1 MDLMFRSCEY
11 HSTIV
16 MLFHT
21 QLSLLQSNSSDIH
34 RSQYRTAETII
45 AKATIELE
53 SLLRIYYL
61 RHGFET
67 FDALLLTHLAH
78 MSNMVLQRLAHLA
91 RHQSSTETNEVEY
104 LRSTLILCLKGL
116 YDQSQNFRMSGIV
129 FGAIKN
135 QLSAE
140 DQNLLGRFVTMKDPD
155 IDEEAVHR
163 AEPVLSE
170 YVIPVVHLNEDPG
183 PGRIVSML

>member
-1 MDLMFRSCEY
+1 
-11 HSTIV
+11 

-21 QLSLLQSNSSDIH
+21 QLSLMESDDSDIN
-34 RSQYRTAETII
+34 RRRCCIAENI
-45 AKATIELE
+45 AAQATIELE

-67 FDALLLTHLAH
+67 FNALLLTHLAH
-78 MSNMVLQRLAHLA
+78 LSNVMLQRLAHIA
-91 RHQSSTETNEVEY
+91 RNGPPTDEIEI

-116 YDQSQNFRMSGIV
+116 YNQSRNFRMAGIV

-135 QLSAE
+135 QLNAG
-140 DQNLLGRFVTMKDPD
+140 DQTLLGRFVTMKDPE
-155 IDEEAVHR
+155 IDEEALHK

-170 YVIPVVHLNEDPG
+170 YVIPFVHLNEDPSRG
-183 PGRIVSML
+183 KVNILV

>member
-1 MDLMFRSCEY
+1 
-11 HSTIV
+11 
-16 MLFHT
+16 MLFNT
-21 QLSLLQSNSSDIH
+21 QLSFLTSDDSDVS
-34 RSQYRTAETII
+34 RNQCRVAETITTN
-45 AKATIELE
+45 ATLELE

-67 FDALLLTHLAH
+67 FDALLLTHLVH
-78 MSNMVLQRLAHLA
+78 LSNVVLQRLAHITQHGL
-91 RHQSSTETNEVEY
+91 STDEVET

-116 YDQSQNFRMSGIV
+116 YDQSRNFRMSGIV
-129 FGAIKN
+129 FGAMKS

-140 DQNLLGRFVTMKDPD
+140 LQNLLGRFVTMKDPD
-155 IDEEAVHR
+155 IDEEAISR

-183 PGRIVSML
+183 PGRVANMI